1 MEKEIPKP
9 KYVPPFEQGVPL
21 QQTSP
26 FPLGYIVACVYV
38 IGSAVLIAVLPSNPD
53 RAYVSKYLLVAILFG
68 SLFGQTTSASIWA
81 TLGTGYH
88 WVRLI
93 LALGW
98 FFLLL
103 FGTTLLM
110 ARMNGPDGT
119 MLIVV
124 AGTMLLQSFLI
135 QVPLWCWRSIA
146 GLRLVSRQEPAAGEA
161 ERVQFGIAHMM
172 FFTAIVALILGMAQA
187 MIRWLGA
194 DATHVG
200 DGLPVFLYLGA
211 SAILVSLPIAVA
223 SLLDRHC
230 LPALALATVFVVL
243 VTGLAF
249 PLMVAM
255 GLQRSGP
262 DFYDIISINLSVTTQ
277 VLAYSLGLRF
287 FGHRLTM
294 GKSGAK
300 PIANAS
306 PW

>member
-1 MEKEIPKP
+1 MEKEIGKP
-9 KYVPPFEQGVPL
+9 KYAPPFEQGVPL
-21 QQTSP
+21 QQATP
-26 FPLGYIVACVYV
+26 FPLGYIVSCVYV
-38 IGSAVLIAVLPSNPD
+38 IGSAGLIAILPSEPN
-53 RAYVSKYLLVAILFG
+53 RAYVSEYLLVAILFG

-81 TLGTGYH
+81 SLGTGYH

-124 AGTMLLQSFLI
+124 AGTMLLQSLLI

-146 GLRLVSRQEPAAGEA
+146 GLRLVVPQERVADDS

-172 FFTAIVALILGMAQA
+172 FFTAMVALVLGVGQA
-187 MIRWLGA
+187 MIRWLGT
-194 DATHVG
+194 DASRVS
-200 DGLPVFLYLGA
+200 DGLPIFLYLGA
-211 SAILVSLPIAVA
+211 SAILVSLPVAVA
-223 SLLDRHC
+223 SLLDRHWV
-230 LPALALATVFVVL
+230 PALLVALVFVML

-255 GLQRSGP
+255 GLDRNGP
-262 DFYDIISINLSVTTQ
+262 NFYHVISINLSVTTQ

-294 GKSGAK
+294 GKNGAK